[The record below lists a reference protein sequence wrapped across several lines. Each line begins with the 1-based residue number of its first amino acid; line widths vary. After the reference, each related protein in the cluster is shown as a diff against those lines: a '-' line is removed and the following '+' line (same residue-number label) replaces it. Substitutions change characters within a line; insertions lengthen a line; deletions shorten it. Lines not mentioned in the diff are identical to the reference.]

1 MPPQFVGIQHSR
13 GHQIHERERRSGQP
27 GLRSGRR
34 GWNLRR
40 GKDVPGRPSGPLD
53 TLEGRGAGASRLLI
67 LRSAKAPRG
76 ATSVPVDVQ
85 VLGLGSSGGPESRS
99 PPSPAWTHHPKP
111 QALSVNRP
119 ETARAAISYLASTSA
134 GAPHSSQSSW
144 MHADIIGGTA
154 EGRSCG
160 CSLSDWICGC
170 SASNSARTSPSSRRS
185 ASVRAT
191 R

>member
-13 GHQIHERERRSGQP
+13 EHQIQERERRSGQP

-40 GKDVPGRPSGPLD
+40 GKDVLGRPSGPLD
-53 TLEGRGAGASRLLI
+53 TLEGRGARASRLLI

-76 ATSVPVDVQ
+76 ATLVPVDVQ
-85 VLGLGSSGGPESRS
+85 VLGLGSSGGPESKV
-99 PPSPAWTHHPKP
+99 PPQPDLDPPPQTPSPGRQP
-111 QALSVNRP
+111 
-119 ETARAAISYLASTSA
+119 ARDHKGAISYLTSTSA
-134 GAPHSSQSSW
+134 GAPQSSQSSW

-160 CSLSDWICGC
+160 DSLSDWICGC

>member
-13 GHQIHERERRSGQP
+13 EHQIHERERRSGRP

-40 GKDVPGRPSGPLD
+40 GKDVSGRPSGPLD

-67 LRSAKAPRG
+67 LRAAKAPRRNVG
-76 ATSVPVDVQ
+76 SVDVQ
-85 VLGLGSSGGPESRS
+85 VLGLGSSGGLESRS
-99 PPSPAWTHHPKP
+99 PPSPTWTHHPKP

-119 ETARAAISYLASTSA
+119 ETARVAISYLTSTSA
-134 GAPHSSQSSW
+134 GAPQSSQSSW

-154 EGRSCG
+154 VGRSCG
-160 CSLSDWICGC
+160 GSLRDWICGC